1 MKNEGSKGQ
10 STGHTFVQ
18 NIEPHVLGFWATVCK
33 TVRPMLS
40 DRCLSV
46 CPVLSVCDVGVLWPN
61 GWTDQDE
68 TLHAGRPRPW
78 PHCLRWG
85 PSSPSPKVSAA
96 PSNSRP
102 ISVVAKWL
110 DGSRCHLVWSLDRT
124 RSGVCVRWGPSFP
137 LPKKGTE
144 PPPQFSAHF
153 YCGQTA
159 GCIKMPLGIE
169 VRLSPGDFVLDGDPA
184 PFPKRGQSP
193 PPQFSAH
200 IYCGETAARTKM
212 PLGMEVGLGPGDFV
226 FDGNPARPRHTHPT
240 QFLAHVY
247 CGQTAGWIKM
257 PLRTEVNLGPGDV
270 VHGVAA
276 PHEKGHSPPPSFRFM
291 SIVAKWLHG

>member
-1 MKNEGSKGQ
+1 
-10 STGHTFVQ
+10 
-18 NIEPHVLGFWATVCK
+18 LGFWATVCK

-68 TLHAGRPRPW
+68 TLHAGRSRPW
-78 PHCLRWG
+78 PHCLRRG

-144 PPPQFSAHF
+144 PPPQFSAHVH
-153 YCGQTA
+153 CGQTA
-159 GCIKMPLGIE
+159 GWIKM
-169 VRLSPGDFVLDGDPA
+169 A
-184 PFPKRGQSP
+184 
-193 PPQFSAH
+193 
-200 IYCGETAARTKM
+200 
-212 PLGMEVGLGPGDFV
+212 LGMEVGLGPGHIV
-226 FDGNPARPRHTHPT
+226 LDGDPALLPKKRSPLPNFRPISI
-240 QFLAHVY
+240 ASN
-247 CGQTAGWIKM
+247 GWM
-257 PLRTEVNLGPGDV
+257 HQDATWYGGRPQPRRLCVRWGP
-270 VHGVAA
+270 
-276 PHEKGHSPPPSFRFM
+276 SPPPQEGWSPSSVYMGVLRPINPEPINLIFM
-291 SIVAKWLHG
+291 